1 MRHRLVFNQRML
13 RRPVGV
19 KMTSPS
25 NQTPKQY
32 AYIELFGHTCL
43 GPCEV
48 REVER
53 FGVRMCEARPLGRDG
68 EPGAAQRFPGAAIYR
83 ERELTQ
89 DEARALAMPR
99 MLPAPVISAE
109 PLAGPPCATCGYGQ
123 CHCSDAERAGES
135 SAGAP
140 DDGTPLCEPIE
151 EGEDDIPF

>member
-1 MRHRLVFNQRML
+1 M
-13 RRPVGV
+13 
-19 KMTSPS
+19 MTSRSSPE
-25 NQTPKQY
+25 Y

-99 MLPAPVISAE
+99 MLPAAP
-109 PLAGPPCATCGYGQ
+109 AGPPCKTCGYGV
-123 CHCSDAERAGES
+123 CDCSAAEREQG
-135 SAGAP
+135 SAPVLDVEAVP
-140 DDGTPLCEPIE
+140 PRDDGSPLCEPIE